1 MPTGEMSVGPWM
13 PDFTWYSAAKSK
25 SLRIAVMPPVWVTAE
40 RT

>member
-13 PDFTWYSAAKSK
+13 PDLMPYTAAKSS
-25 SLRIAVMPPVWVTAE
+25 SLRIAVTPPVWVTAE